1 MGKTIILT
9 HGELAECLYDSVG
22 LFIAD
27 RTGLE
32 ALGLGV
38 DIEDFRMSL
47 RRMVLDDSE
56 KDFLILADLF
66 GGTPFKIAAS
76 LINEAQKQGKCMEVI
91 TGVNLPML
99 LEIVPLIPEMNCQSL
114 KKIAFE
120 VGTEGIRDLMAELSG
135 ER

>member
-1 MGKTIILT
+1 MGKVIILT
-9 HGELAECLYDSVG
+9 HGELAKCLYESTG

-27 RTGLE
+27 REGLE

-38 DIEDFRMSL
+38 DIEGFRMSL
-47 RRMVLDDSE
+47 RKLVLEDAE

-66 GGTPFKIAAS
+66 GGTPFNIAAS
-76 LINEAQKQGKCMEVI
+76 LIGQAKEQGKNMEVI

-99 LEIVPLIPEMNCQSL
+99 LEIVPLIREMPCQEL
-114 KKIAFE
+114 KKIAME
-120 VGTEGIRDLMAELSG
+120 VGTEGIRDLMAELAG